1 MDLIGRF
8 WAIVEIVRA
17 LIQIYREVRAYVD
30 RSRQAERD
38 ERLRKQLEHIDKVR
52 DAKTETEIWESQD
65 GVVDNRPR

>member
-8 WAIVEIVRA
+8 WAIVEIIRA
-17 LIQIYREVRAYVD
+17 LIQIYREVRTYVD

-38 ERLRKQLEHIDKVR
+38 ERLRKQLEHVDKAK
-52 DAKTETEIWESQD
+52 DAKTESEIWESQD